1 MVRIRATT
9 AAITA
14 QGSRMIEAEWWE
26 YDTLDELA
34 EAVAGDVGFIVE
46 SAVDA
51 RGAALIAVPGG
62 STGPAIFGKLA
73 SQKLPWKRV
82 TIIPTDDRLVPMDD
96 ERSNV
101 RSIAKAFL
109 PVGARVIPIAA
120 EIADYK
126 LAGNSADARLQDLP
140 WPPDLVWLGMGK
152 DGHTASIFA
161 GPDLQ
166 EALDAPKARRAIGVM
181 PDPLPADAPVPRVT
195 LTRTAIL
202 AARTVTISI
211 TGDEKR
217 ALLEQAIADGHSSKL
232 PIGRVLAEVEQPI
245 DIHWAP

>member
-1 MVRIRATT
+1 
-9 AAITA
+9 
-14 QGSRMIEAEWWE
+14 MIEAEWWE
-26 YDTLDELA
+26 YDSLGELA
-34 EAVAGDVGFIVE
+34 DAVAGDVRFIVE

-51 RGAALIAVPGG
+51 RGSSLIALPGG
-62 STGPAIFGKLA
+62 TTGPAIFPKLA
-73 SQKLPWKRV
+73 AQQLPWKKV

-101 RSIAKAFL
+101 RAIAKAFL
-109 PVGARVIPIAA
+109 PSGARVIPIAA
-120 EIADYK
+120 DIADYR

-152 DGHTASIFA
+152 DGHTASIFG

-166 EALDAPKARRAIGVM
+166 AALDAPKTRRAIGVM
-181 PDPLPADAPVPRVT
+181 PEPLPAEAPVARVT
-195 LTRTAIL
+195 LTRAAIL
-202 AARTVTISI
+202 AARTVTITI

-217 ALLEQAIADGHSSKL
+217 ALLEQAIADGQSSKL
-232 PIGRVLAEVEQPI
+232 PIGRVLAEIDQPI

>member
-1 MVRIRATT
+1 
-9 AAITA
+9 
-14 QGSRMIEAEWWE
+14 MIEAEWWE
-26 YDTLDELA
+26 YDSLDELA
-34 EAVAGDVGFIVE
+34 DAVAGDVGFIVE

-51 RGAALIAVPGG
+51 RGSSLIAVPGG
-62 STGPAIFGKLA
+62 STGPAVFAKLA
-73 SQKLPWKRV
+73 AQKLPWKNV

-101 RSIAKAFL
+101 RAIAKAFL

-120 EIADYK
+120 EIADYR
-126 LAGNSADARLQDLP
+126 LAGNSADARLQDLS

-166 EALDAPKARRAIGVM
+166 AALDAPKARRAIGVM
-181 PDPLPADAPVPRVT
+181 PDPLPPEAPVARVT
-195 LTRTAIL
+195 LTRAAIL
-202 AARTVTISI
+202 SGRTVTITI

-217 ALLEQAIADGHSSKL
+217 ALLEQAIADGQSSRL
-232 PIGRVLAEVEQPI
+232 PIGRVLAEIDQPI